1 MASGGGSSSAAGGS
15 VEGDESLARA
25 MQFLE
30 LREGE
35 LDDVFI
41 GDSALAALKKKAR
54 WLAVARVNTT
64 KPFSSEALFSTLR
77 YVWGLAQDPEMREVD
92 DNLFTFKFSCLGDW
106 NKVMNQGPWL
116 FRKLV
121 VVIAEYDG
129 ISRPED
135 VVLDRVAVWAQI
147 HSIPELYRE
156 SGIVDQLA
164 RRIGQVKSVEMNHQ
178 RFFEGD
184 YVRVRAIIKVNEP
197 LIRFAPLNLGG
208 SKRMLLNVKYE
219 KIGYFC
225 AVCGVMGHDME
236 ECGDGVHPPEKVQW
250 GKWLFAQRRSPA
262 GTMFTPRGGMAGR
275 FGEEVGEEEV
285 ILWHGSARLMRCMR
299 RRVNFLTQHRARPS
313 RMVRQWKRMVILI
326 RRKEMQCVHWSTQ
339 MRMRQI

>member
-1 MASGGGSSSAAGGS
+1 
-15 VEGDESLARA
+15 
-25 MQFLE
+25 
-30 LREGE
+30 
-35 LDDVFI
+35 
-41 GDSALAALKKKAR
+41 
-54 WLAVARVNTT
+54 
-64 KPFSSEALFSTLR
+64 
-77 YVWGLAQDPEMREVD
+77 MREVD

-106 NKVMNQGPWL
+106 NKVMKQGPWL

-208 SKRMLLNVKYE
+208 SKRVLLHVKYE

-225 AVCGVMGHDME
+225 VVAV
-236 ECGDGVHPPEKVQW
+236 
-250 GKWLFAQRRSPA
+250 
-262 GTMFTPRGGMAGR
+262 
-275 FGEEVGEEEV
+275 
-285 ILWHGSARLMRCMR
+285 
-299 RRVNFLTQHRARPS
+299 
-313 RMVRQWKRMVILI
+313 
-326 RRKEMQCVHWSTQ
+326 
-339 MRMRQI
+339 